1 MKIYL
6 TNFSKLLLLAVF
18 AVSINAEYKLGK
30 DYRLVDNPLPVKRDG
45 IVEVTES
52 FWYGCAHC
60 YSFEP
65 AINSWESKQ
74 SDNTKL
80 TKMPITWGPIHQL
93 HAALFFTIEALKLDA
108 STHSAV
114 FVTIHK
120 EGNFLQSPKAIQ
132 DFLSKFGVAPEVT
145 AQYLESFTVKQKVNR
160 GIKYARQL
168 KISSVPM
175 IVVDGTYIVEAKGS
189 FSDMLKVVDHLV
201 ELQRPNS

>member
-1 MKIYL
+1 MTLYL
-6 TNFSKLLLLAVF
+6 KKFSKLFLIAFF
-18 AVSINAEYKLGK
+18 AVSVSAEYKLGK

-52 FWYGCAHC
+52 FWYGCTHC

-65 AINSWESKQ
+65 SINSWEARQ
-74 SDNTKL
+74 ADDTVL
-80 TKMPITWGPIHQL
+80 IKMPITWGPIHQL
-93 HAALFFTIEALKLDA
+93 HAALFFTIEALKLDQA
-108 STHSAV
+108 THSAV

-160 GIKYARQL
+160 SIKYARQL

-175 IVVDGTYIVEAKGS
+175 IVVDGTYIIESKGS
-189 FSDMLKVVDHLV
+189 LADMLKVVDHVV

>member
-1 MKIYL
+1 MNKIIANI
-6 TNFSKLLLLAVF
+6 TKISLLALF
-18 AVSINAEYKLGK
+18 TISANADYKLGK
-30 DYRLVDNPLPVKRDG
+30 DFRLVDNPMPVKKDG

-65 AINSWESKQ
+65 AINSWKATLGT
-74 SDNTKL
+74 DTKL
-80 TKMPITWGPIHQL
+80 IKMPITWGGIHQL
-93 HAALFFTIEALKLDA
+93 HAALYYTIEALKLDP

-132 DFLSKFGVAPEVT
+132 DFLVKFGVAPEVT
-145 AQYLESFTVKQKVNR
+145 SQYLNSFTVKQKVNR
-160 GIKYARQL
+160 GIKYAKQV
-168 KISSVPM
+168 KVTAVPM
-175 IVVDGTYIVEAKGS
+175 MIVDGKYVIQSKGS
-189 FSDMLKVVDHLV
+189 FSEMLKVVEHVV

>member
-18 AVSINAEYKLGK
+18 AVSITAEYKLGK

-74 SDNTKL
+74 SDDTKL

-175 IVVDGTYIVEAKGS
+175 IVVDGTYIVESKGS

>member
-1 MKIYL
+1 MKKIIANI
-6 TNFSKLLLLAVF
+6 TKISLLALF
-18 AVSINAEYKLGK
+18 TISANADYKLGK
-30 DYRLVDNPLPVKRDG
+30 DFRLVDNPMPVKKDG

-65 AINSWESKQ
+65 AINSWKATLGT
-74 SDNTKL
+74 DTKL
-80 TKMPITWGPIHQL
+80 IKMPITWGGIHQL
-93 HAALFFTIEALKLDA
+93 HAALYYTIEALKLDS

-132 DFLSKFGVAPEVT
+132 DFLVKFGVAPEVT
-145 AQYLESFTVKQKVNR
+145 SQYLNSFTVKQKVNR
-160 GIKYARQL
+160 GIKYAKQV
-168 KISSVPM
+168 KVTAVPM
-175 IVVDGTYIVEAKGS
+175 MIVDGKYIVQSKGS
-189 FSDMLKVVDHLV
+189 FSEMLKVVEHVV